1 LTTGFL
7 SDIIRCVLC
16 LSGNEGDEMKKPAIY
31 WLSVCLF
38 FISCSSPVPDSDSGK
53 PLISVS
59 ILPQKYFVQRIV
71 GDRFEVNVM
80 IPPGHSP
87 ATYAPVPQQ
96 MRTLNRSK
104 LYFRIGHIPF
114 EKAWMENIAANN
126 KTMKVFDTSVGVD
139 LIKAEGE
146 DHQNNDHK
154 HNHTGVDPHIWL
166 SPEAVK
172 ILAKHILDAVI
183 ETDRENRQ
191 FYETNYREFV
201 KDVDRLDREI
211 KDILKGCRGK
221 KFMVFHPSWSYFAR
235 DYHLDQLAIEVEGKE
250 PAAADLKKAVDIA
263 KKQGIH
269 VIFVQE
275 QFDTNSARAVAA
287 EINGRV
293 IPMDPLA
300 EDWLTNMKK
309 IAQTLGKN
317 LSGD

>member
-1 LTTGFL
+1 
-7 SDIIRCVLC
+7 
-16 LSGNEGDEMKKPAIY
+16 MKKTAIY

-38 FISCSSPVPDSDSGK
+38 LISCGSPVPNNDSSK

-96 MRTLNRSK
+96 MRTLSHSK

-126 KTMKVFDTSVGVD
+126 KTMKIIDTSVGVD
-139 LIKAEGE
+139 LIKAGNEE
-146 DHQNNDHK
+146 RHDHDHK
-154 HNHTGVDPHIWL
+154 HHHAGVDPHIWL
-166 SPEAVK
+166 SPGAVK
-172 ILAKHILDAVI
+172 IQVKHILEAVI
-183 ETDRENRQ
+183 KTDPENRE
-191 FYETNYREFV
+191 FYESNYRALV
-201 KDVDRLDREI
+201 KDIDLLDREI
-211 KDILKGCRGK
+211 KVLLKESKGK
-221 KFMVFHPSWSYFAR
+221 TFMVFHPSWSYFAR
-235 DYHLDQLAIEVEGKE
+235 DYHLDQLAIEVEGKA
-250 PAAADLKKAVDIA
+250 PAAADLKRVVDIA
-263 KKQGIH
+263 EKQGIH

-275 QFDTNSARAVAA
+275 QFDTDSARAVAA

-293 IPMDPLA
+293 VPMNPLA

-309 IAQTLGKN
+309 IAQTLGKHLTGN
-317 LSGD
+317 